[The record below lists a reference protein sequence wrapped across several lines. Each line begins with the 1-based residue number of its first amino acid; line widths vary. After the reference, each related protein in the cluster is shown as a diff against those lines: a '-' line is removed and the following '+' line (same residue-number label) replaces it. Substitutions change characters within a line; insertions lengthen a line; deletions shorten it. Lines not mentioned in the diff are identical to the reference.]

1 MLSSVAPAEVIS
13 LMERMPLPM
22 AWYNP
27 SLQRMYVN
35 QSFCQIARQPL
46 DALVGLK
53 PSGVH
58 SFSIE
63 QAQRYEQALASVMAS
78 GQAQS
83 FDLVGRLPGGG
94 TRCSR
99 LHLLPDCPLGGGDIR
114 GVLVVSTDISSLKAT
129 ERRLIKVQD
138 LSRTGDWEWSRPN
151 ANIVVSEQFLRV
163 LETQRQKWRLR
174 DVIRH
179 FRSMGL
185 LPMIAHAIRAKQTQ
199 LQLEHVLRLHGRPD
213 KFLTTW
219 LEFDYGKDGRL
230 IHILGVTQD
239 ASETHRLLDLN
250 ERLTHFDML
259 TGLAN
264 RALFTRRLA
273 QAQASRATPTA
284 GLSVMVVKLLGLQQ
298 INSTLGRVA
307 GDEII
312 KICADRLRQVCSER
326 EVGRLSGDQFVA
338 FARISPSEQPGQL
351 QLDGELP
358 RAVSLLQRP
367 LQHPSGGG
375 DVKLMMGWT
384 TDHDGVTDASALIEQ
399 ASLAMRSAR
408 NAPDQSPIRR
418 YVPQMEEDLQV
429 RYRMDQALNLCI
441 ERQALRLQY
450 QPKVDILTQQIIG
463 AEALMRWHAEPWG
476 CVSPAVFIPLA
487 ENSGH
492 IVGMGRWALEQACRL
507 AVDLR
512 RTHGT
517 FVKMAVNVS
526 PRQIYG
532 ENLLEVVRE
541 VLQDTA
547 CPPEALELEITE
559 SLLLGGSDEILF
571 TLKQL
576 KNLGVSIA
584 LDDFGTGFSSLSYL
598 TRFPID
604 TLKVDRSFVC
614 DLQDNPRVDLI
625 AQTIVNMGRGLN
637 MSVVAE
643 GVETVEQALRLQEM
657 GCHIGQGWLYGKPV
671 DADVF
676 AAQWNQPAG

>member
-1 MLSSVAPAEVIS
+1 MLSRMAPVASVR

-22 AWYNP
+22 AWYNRD
-27 SLQRMYVN
+27 LQRMHVN
-35 QSFCQIARQPL
+35 PSFCQVARQPF
-46 DALVGLK
+46 DALVGMR
-53 PSGVH
+53 PSEANA
-58 SFSIE
+58 FSHD
-63 QAQRYEQALASVMAS
+63 QALQYEQALTAVMAS
-78 GQAQS
+78 GQAQT
-83 FDLVGRLPGGG
+83 FDLIGRLPGGAE
-94 TRCSR
+94 RCSR
-99 LHLLPDCPLGGGDIR
+99 LHILPDRARTGGAICGA
-114 GVLVVSTDISSLKAT
+114 LVVSTDISSLKAT
-129 ERRLIKVQD
+129 KRRLIKVQD
-138 LSRTGDWEWSRPN
+138 LSRTGDWEWMRPH

-163 LETQRQKWRLR
+163 LETQRQNWRLR

-185 LPMIAHAIRAKQTQ
+185 LPMIAHAIRAKQTH
-199 LQLEHVLRLHGRPD
+199 LQLEHVLRLHQRTD

-219 LEFDYGKDGRL
+219 LEFDYDKDGRL
-230 IHILGVTQD
+230 IHILGATQD

-273 QAQASRATPTA
+273 QAQASRSRPAA
-284 GLSVMVVKLLGLQQ
+284 GLSVMVIKLLGLQQ
-298 INSTLGRVA
+298 INSTLGRAA
-307 GDEII
+307 GDDII
-312 KICADRLRQVCSER
+312 KICTDRLRQVCNER
-326 EVGRLSGDQFVA
+326 EIGRLSGDQFVA
-338 FARISPSEQPGQL
+338 FAPIPAREQSEQAQ
-351 QLDGELP
+351 QDGELP
-358 RAVSLLQRP
+358 RSVSLLQRP

-375 DVKLMMGWT
+375 AVKLMMGWT
-384 TDHDGVTDASALIEQ
+384 TAYDAATDADALIEQ

-429 RYRMDQALNLCI
+429 RYRMDQALNLCL

-450 QPKVDILTQQIIG
+450 QPKVDIVTQKIIG
-463 AEALMRWHAEPWG
+463 AEALMRWHCEPWG
-476 CVSPAVFIPLA
+476 CVSPEMFIPLA
-487 ENSGH
+487 ENTGH

-507 AVDLR
+507 VVDLR

-517 FVKMAVNVS
+517 LVKMAVNVS

-532 ENLLEVVRE
+532 ENLHDVVRQ
-541 VLQDTA
+541 VLQDTG

-643 GVETVEQALRLQEM
+643 GVETLAQALRLQEM

-671 DADVF
+671 DAEVF
-676 AAQWNQPAG
+676 ASQW